1 MMNEKLLEYIRQMI
15 PHSEESTALLA
26 GHFEHKMLE
35 KGEAILKEG
44 QVCHDIYFVEEGY
57 LRTYYN
63 KDGIEINIYFNFEGT
78 VATYLRSNKSGEP
91 SEFTIEAGEKSKIWM
106 LNLGK
111 LTDLCRLTPENM
123 LFSRR
128 LLSRLLVDTSVHNN
142 LLRIYSPAE
151 RYQYIEKNN
160 PQLLQRVSLSH
171 MASYLGMTRRTL
183 TRIRGKK

>member
-1 MMNEKLLEYIRQMI
+1 
-15 PHSEESTALLA
+15 
-26 GHFEHKMLE
+26 
-35 KGEAILKEG
+35 
-44 QVCHDIYFVEEGY
+44 
-57 LRTYYN
+57 
-63 KDGIEINIYFNFEGT
+63 
-78 VATYLRSNKSGEP
+78 
-91 SEFTIEAGEKSKIWM
+91 
-106 LNLGK
+106 
-111 LTDLCRLTPENM
+111 M